1 MRLLYV
7 HSYCSLVWNQ
17 IATLRIQRYG
27 RTAAVQGD
35 LIADKFP
42 NVDEL
47 KNSATADSCESA
59 SAGNSCEDD
68 ISGVRR
74 DCVRCVSDQ
83 DEGKHGLKDVVLPLP
98 GYNIQ
103 YPTNDVGDE

>member
-1 MRLLYV
+1 MA
-7 HSYCSLVWNQ
+7 S
-17 IATLRIQRYG
+17 LRIQRYG

-35 LIADKFP
+35 FVVDKS
-42 NVDEL
+42 VDEVEF
-47 KNSATADSCESA
+47 KNSATADSYDSG

-68 ISGVRR
+68 TSGVRR
-74 DCVRCVSDQ
+74 DCVRYVSDQ
-83 DEGKHGLKDVVLPLP
+83 DEGKHSLKDVVLPLP

>member
-1 MRLLYV
+1 M
-7 HSYCSLVWNQ
+7 
-17 IATLRIQRYG
+17 ATLRIQRYG

-68 ISGVRR
+68 TSGVRR